1 MYTFGQIV
9 LIFSL
14 LALFVVSGCAAP
26 YSLEG
31 KQVAYVTHTN
41 PDTLWEA
48 CGDSQACVLMA
59 GDYCEIHI
67 PERASPYL
75 IEHEERHCA
84 GQEGLDRPIVGNF
97 RR

>member
-1 MYTFGQIV
+1 MRI
-9 LIFSL
+9 
-14 LALFVVSGCAAP
+14 LFVLLLSACAAP

-31 KQVAYVTHTN
+31 KKVSYVTHTD

-59 GDYCEIHI
+59 GNYCEIHHG
-67 PERASPYL
+67 ERASPYV

-84 GQEGLDRPIVGNF
+84 GQQGMDIPQVGGY
-97 RR
+97 R